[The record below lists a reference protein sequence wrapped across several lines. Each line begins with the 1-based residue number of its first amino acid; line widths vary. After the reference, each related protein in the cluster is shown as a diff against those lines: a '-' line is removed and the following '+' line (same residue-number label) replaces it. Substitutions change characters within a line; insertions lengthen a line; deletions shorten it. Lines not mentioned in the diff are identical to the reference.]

1 MSEKRVQDNYYPQG
15 KVPWSFVLKVKI
27 YDRKVNMIF
36 KIEEMKKR
44 NKSFS

>member
-1 MSEKRVQDNYYPQG
+1 MSEKRVQDNYYPQS